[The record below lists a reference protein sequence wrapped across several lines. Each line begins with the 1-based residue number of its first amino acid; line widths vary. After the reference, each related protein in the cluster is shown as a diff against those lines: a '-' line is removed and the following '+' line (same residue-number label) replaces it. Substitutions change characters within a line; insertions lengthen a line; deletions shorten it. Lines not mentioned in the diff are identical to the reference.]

1 MGKTIKFI
9 KRSSF
14 VFIALE
20 VLFAVVFSVLYFND
34 SFSLQ
39 DRIKPF
45 FIGLALVIVI
55 VANCAF
61 VWIVILLLSRLRQK
75 TDLKA
80 AEVIGSDVQEAYNF
94 AMIGLAITDDANT
107 VLWTNDLFKARHI
120 EIMDM
125 DIIAW
130 QPELAVLRD
139 VSSGEQNC
147 KIVVNGRTYAVK
159 LLAEA
164 GLWIFKDITDYEQI
178 FNYSKEQAPVV
189 GILAIDNYDDVVRGD
204 DDFNDVVTKV
214 KNDIFSYAKEYG
226 ILLRRIKD
234 DSYSM
239 LCNFA
244 SFQRMLND
252 RFSIIDKV
260 RGESVRGEIPLTL
273 SIGIAHDFPDVNK
286 LNDLANDALDIAMS
300 RGGDQ
305 VVVSAYGQEM
315 KFYGGK
321 SEAQEKRNRV
331 KTRVLA
337 DSLISLIN
345 ASDTVLIMGHA
356 NMDMDALGAC
366 LGIKAICNRLFN
378 VEKKEEKDKANS
390 ALENSQQGVNAQ
402 EKKNEQSKVTKIK
415 TSRIVV
421 DLKNTEAKTR
431 AALTSSFGKDE
442 LDKLIIGSKD
452 AEDAIDGNTL
462 LVVVDVH
469 TPGMVMAPKL
479 IDRAPKIVVIDHHRR
494 AEEYIESPVFNHIDP
509 AASSTCE
516 LISEFIRFAS
526 INPKIEL
533 PSSYAT
539 IMLSGIFLDSGFF
552 RSRSTGIRTFEAATI
567 LKEYGADN
575 SLADDF
581 LKDDYEEH
589 KEVTEITHNL
599 ETPFYGVVI
608 ATANQDR
615 LYDYATIAKA
625 ANTCLTFKG
634 VHAAFVVGKVSNREI
649 RVSARSDGTVNVS
662 LLSEKLG
669 GGGHFTS
676 AAAMFTSTDLKSIKE
691 KILVVLETSLAEA
704 TNTGLPK
711 TSEEE

>member
-1 MGKTIKFI
+1 MGKTIKLI
-9 KRSSF
+9 KIF
-14 VFIALE
+14 ALTIIFLE
-20 VLFAVVFSVLYFND
+20 VVFGIVLSVLFFFNL
-34 SFSLQ
+34 FNFQNVLN
-39 DRIKPF
+39 RY
-45 FIGLALVIVI
+45 ALVGIVI
-55 VANCAF
+55 G
-61 VWIVILLLSRLRQK
+61 VILLDSLFIWIIIRRLTSLRQK
-75 TDLKA
+75 TDLRA
-80 AEVIGSDVQEAYNF
+80 AEVIGSDIQEAYNF
-94 AMIGLAITDDANT
+94 AMIGLAITNDENV
-107 VLWTNDLFKARHI
+107 VLWTNDLFKERHI
-120 EIMDM
+120 EIMDKN
-125 DIIAW
+125 IIEW
-130 QPELAVLRD
+130 KPELAVLRD
-139 VSSGEQNC
+139 TTSTESTC
-147 KIVVNGRTYAVK
+147 KVYFGDRFYSVK
-159 LLAEA
+159 LIPEA
-164 GLWIFKDITDYEQI
+164 GLWIFKDIDDYEDA
-178 FNYSKEQAPVV
+178 FNYSTQQAPVI

-214 KNDIFSYAKEYG
+214 KNDIFNYAKEYG

-239 LCNFA
+239 LCNYA
-244 SFQRMLND
+244 SFERMLND
-252 RFSIIDKV
+252 KFSIIDKV
-260 RGESVRGEIPLTL
+260 RGESSRGEIPLTL
-273 SIGIAHDFPDVNK
+273 SMGIAHDFPDVNK

-345 ASDTVLIMGHA
+345 ASQKVLIMGHA

-366 LGIKAICNRLFN
+366 LGMKAICNRLN
-378 VEKKEEKDKANS
+378 
-390 ALENSQQGVNAQ
+390 
-402 EKKNEQSKVTKIK
+402 KN
-415 TSRIVV
+415 SRIVV

-431 AALTSSFGKDE
+431 AALTSTFGKDE
-442 LDKLIIGSKD
+442 LDKLVVNSKD
-452 AEDAIDGNTL
+452 AETIIDGNTL

-479 IDRAPKIVVIDHHRR
+479 VDKASKIVVIDHHRR

-509 AASSTCE
+509 AASSACE
-516 LISEFIRFAS
+516 LISEFIRFSS

-533 PSSYAT
+533 PSTYAT

-589 KEVTEITHNL
+589 KEVTEITTNL

-608 ATANQDR
+608 ATARQDR

-625 ANTCLTFKG
+625 ANTCLTYKG
-634 VHAAFVVGKVSNREI
+634 VHAAFVIGKVSNKEV

-676 AAAMFTSTDLKSIKE
+676 AAAMFNTTDLKTVKE

-704 TNTGLPK
+704 TNSALPK
-711 TSEEE
+711 ATSEEEE

>member
-1 MGKTIKFI
+1 MGKTIRII
-9 KRSSF
+9 KLFSF
-14 VFIALE
+14 AIILLE
-20 VLFAVVFSVLYFND
+20 IVLGAAFSVLYFNNL
-34 SFSLQ
+34 FNLQ
-39 DRIKPF
+39 SIIKPF
-45 FIGLALVIVI
+45 YIALSMVVVIVVDSLFI
-55 VANCAF
+55 
-61 VWIVILLLSRLRQK
+61 WIVILILSSLRQK
-75 TDLKA
+75 TDLRA

-94 AMIGLAITDDANT
+94 AMIGLAITDDSNT

-125 DIIAW
+125 DIISW
-130 QPELAVLRD
+130 QPELAALRD
-139 VSSGEQNC
+139 INNGDQPV
-147 KIVVNGRTYAVK
+147 KIIVNSRTYSVK

-164 GLWIFKDITDYEQI
+164 GLWIFKDITDFEQI

-189 GILAIDNYDDVVRGD
+189 GILTIDNYDDVVRGD

-214 KNDIFSYAKEYG
+214 KNDIFSYAKEYS

-239 LCNFA
+239 LCNYA
-244 SFQRMLND
+244 SFQRMLED
-252 RFSIIDKV
+252 KFSIIDKV
-260 RGESVRGEIPLTL
+260 RGESSRGEIPLTL
-273 SIGIAHDFPDVNK
+273 SMGIAHDFPDVNK

-345 ASDTVLIMGHA
+345 ASDRVLIMGHA
-356 NMDMDALGAC
+356 NMDMDAFGAC
-366 LGIKAICNRLFN
+366 LGMKAICNRL
-378 VEKKEEKDKANS
+378 
-390 ALENSQQGVNAQ
+390 
-402 EKKNEQSKVTKIK
+402 KKN
-415 TSRIVV
+415 SRVV
-421 DLKNTEAKTR
+421 ADLKNTEAKTR
-431 AALTSSFGKDE
+431 AAMTTSFGKDE
-442 LDKLIIGSKD
+442 LEKLIVNSKEAESMIG
-452 AEDAIDGNTL
+452 GNTL

-469 TPGMVMAPKL
+469 IPSMVMAPRL
-479 IDRAPKIVVIDHHRR
+479 VDMAAKIVVIDHHRR

-509 AASSTCE
+509 AASSACE
-516 LISEFIRFAS
+516 LISEFIRFSS

-533 PSSYAT
+533 PSTYAT
-539 IMLSGIFLDSGFF
+539 IMLSGIFLDSGYFK
-552 RSRSTGIRTFEAATI
+552 SRSTGIRTFEAATI

-589 KEVTEITHNL
+589 KEVTEITTNL

-615 LYDYATIAKA
+615 LYDHATIAKA
-625 ANTCLTFKG
+625 ANTCLTYKG
-634 VHAAFVVGKVSNREI
+634 VHAAFVIGKVSQREI
-649 RVSARSDGTVNVS
+649 RVSARSDGTINVS
-662 LLSEKLG
+662 LLAEKLG

-676 AAAMFTSTDLKSIKE
+676 AAASFIGTDLKTIKE
-691 KILVVLETSLAEA
+691 KIIVVLETSLIEA

-711 TSEEE
+711 ASEGEE

>member
-1 MGKTIKFI
+1 MGKTIKGI
-9 KRSSF
+9 KTFSF
-14 VFIALE
+14 LIILLE
-20 VLFAVVFSVLYFND
+20 IVAAAAFSVFYFNN
-34 SFSLQ
+34 FFNFQ
-39 DRIKPF
+39 EIVKPF
-45 FIGLALVIVI
+45 YLALGTVSVIVVDCLFI
-55 VANCAF
+55 
-61 VWIVILLLSRLRQK
+61 WIVILVLSSLRQK

-80 AEVIGSDVQEAYNF
+80 AQIIGSDVQEAYNF
-94 AMIGLAITDDANT
+94 AMIGLAITDDQNT

-130 QPELAVLRD
+130 QPELAALRD
-139 VSSGEQNC
+139 TNNGETSV
-147 KIVVNGRTYAVK
+147 KVVVNSRTYAVK
-159 LLAEA
+159 LLPEA
-164 GLWIFKDITDYEQI
+164 GLWIFKDVTDYEQI

-214 KNDIFSYAKEYG
+214 KNDIFGYAKDYG

-239 LCNFA
+239 LCNYA
-244 SFQRMLND
+244 SFTRMLD
-252 RFSIIDKV
+252 DKFSIIDKV
-260 RGESVRGEIPLTL
+260 RGEAIRGEIPLTL

-337 DSLISLIN
+337 DSLISLIT
-345 ASDTVLIMGHA
+345 ASERVLIMGHA
-356 NMDMDALGAC
+356 NMDMDAFGAC
-366 LGIKAICNRLFN
+366 LGMKAICTRL
-378 VEKKEEKDKANS
+378 
-390 ALENSQQGVNAQ
+390 
-402 EKKNEQSKVTKIK
+402 KKN
-415 TSRIVV
+415 SRVVV

-431 AALTSSFGKDE
+431 AALNSSFSKDE
-442 LDKLIIGSKD
+442 LEKLIVSSKD
-452 AEDAIDGNTL
+452 AESLVDGNTL

-469 TPGMVMAPKL
+469 IPSMVMAPKL
-479 IDRAPKIVVIDHHRR
+479 VDMAAKIVVIDHHRR
-494 AEEYIESPVFNHIDP
+494 AEEYIDSPVFNHIDP

-516 LISEFIRFAS
+516 LISEFIRFSS
-526 INPKIEL
+526 INPRIEL
-533 PSSYAT
+533 PSTYAT
-539 IMLSGIFLDSGFF
+539 IMLSGIFLDSAYFK
-552 RSRSTGIRTFEAATI
+552 SRNTGIRTFEAATI

-589 KEVTEITHNL
+589 KEVTEITSNL
-599 ETPFYGVVI
+599 ETPYYGVVI
-608 ATANQDR
+608 AMANPDR
-615 LYDYATIAKA
+615 LYDRATMAKA
-625 ANTCLTFKG
+625 ANMCLTYKG
-634 VHAAFVVGKVSNREI
+634 VHAAFVFGKVSQREI
-649 RVSARSDGTVNVS
+649 RLSSRSDGTINVS
-662 LLSEKLG
+662 LLTEKLG

-676 AAAMFTSTDLKSIKE
+676 AAASFVGGDLTTVKNR
-691 KILVVLETSLAEA
+691 ILMVLESSLKEA
-704 TNTGLPK
+704 TNTGIPK
-711 TSEEE
+711 TTEED

>member
-1 MGKTIKFI
+1 MGKTIRLIKIVSFI
-9 KRSSF
+9 I
-14 VFIALE
+14 IALE
-20 VLFAVVFSVLYFND
+20 VLAGAIFSIFYFNNFFGFMD
-34 SFSLQ
+34 NV
-39 DRIKPF
+39 KPEY
-45 FIGLALVIVI
+45 LAITMIIVI
-55 VANCAF
+55 VVNCLF
-61 VWIVILLLSRLRQK
+61 VWIVILILSTLRQK
-75 TDLKA
+75 TDLRA

-94 AMIGLAITDDANT
+94 AMIGLAVTDDKNI
-107 VLWTNDLFKARHI
+107 VLWTNDLFKSRHI

-125 DIIAW
+125 DIISW
-130 QPELAVLRD
+130 QPELATLRD
-139 VSSGEQNC
+139 VNNGEQNC
-147 KIVVNGRTYAVK
+147 KIVVNSRTYSVK
-159 LLAEA
+159 LLPEA

-214 KNDIFSYAKEYG
+214 KNDIFGYAKDYG

-239 LCNFA
+239 LCNYA
-244 SFQRMLND
+244 SFSRMLD
-252 RFSIIDKV
+252 DKFSIIDKV
-260 RGESVRGEIPLTL
+260 RGESIRGEIPLTL

-345 ASDTVLIMGHA
+345 ASDRVLIMGHA
-356 NMDMDALGAC
+356 NMDMDAFGAC
-366 LGIKAICNRLFN
+366 LGMKAICNRL
-378 VEKKEEKDKANS
+378 KK
-390 ALENSQQGVNAQ
+390 
-402 EKKNEQSKVTKIK
+402 QSRV
-415 TSRIVV
+415 VV

-431 AALTSSFGKDE
+431 AAMTSSFGKDE
-442 LDKLIIGSKD
+442 LEKLIVSSKE
-452 AEDAIDGNTL
+452 AESLIVGNTL

-469 TPGMVMAPKL
+469 IPSMVMAPKL
-479 IDRAPKIVVIDHHRR
+479 VDLAAKIVVIDHHRR
-494 AEEYIESPVFNHIDP
+494 AEEYIDSPVFNHIDP

-516 LISEFIRFAS
+516 LLSEFIRFSS
-526 INPKIEL
+526 INPRIEL
-533 PSSYAT
+533 PSTYAT
-539 IMLSGIFLDSGFF
+539 IMLSGIFLDSSFF

-589 KEVTEITHNL
+589 KEVTEITTNL

-615 LYDYATIAKA
+615 LYDHATIAKA
-625 ANTCLTFKG
+625 ANLCLTYKG
-634 VHAAFVVGKVSNREI
+634 VHAAFVIGKVSNREI
-649 RVSARSDGTVNVS
+649 RVSARSDGTINVS

-676 AAAMFTSTDLKSIKE
+676 AAATFIGTDLKTIKE
-691 KILVVLETSLAEA
+691 KILVVLETSLTEA

-711 TSEEE
+711 ASEGED